1 MNENYYAVIM
11 AGGVGSRFWPLSREN
26 KPKQFLDI
34 LGTGETLLQQTF
46 RRLRQFCKP
55 ENILIVT
62 HASFN
67 DIVKEQVPEIIS
79 KNILLEPM
87 RKNTAPCIAYATY
100 KIIEKNPN
108 AVVAVMPSDHI
119 ILREDVFTK
128 TVTTAM
134 KQAELDD
141 KIITL
146 GITPSRP
153 ETGYGYIQYKQNGDQ
168 SNEIRK
174 VKTFTE
180 KPQYELAVKFI
191 DSGDFL
197 WNAGI
202 FISSVKTLVS
212 SFNKHLPDVATI
224 FHNGSQH
231 YYTDSENG
239 FIKEAYSM
247 CPNISMDYG
256 IMEKADNVYVIE
268 ADMGWSDIGTWSA
281 LFDNSEKNQEN
292 NLVNSDN
299 IYTYDVDNCII
310 RIEKNKVAVI
320 QGLENY
326 IVIDEGD
333 ALLICKIDNEQNIK
347 NYVEKIKKDKKF
359 TYL

>member
-1 MNENYYAVIM
+1 
-11 AGGVGSRFWPLSREN
+11 
-26 KPKQFLDI
+26 
-34 LGTGETLLQQTF
+34 
-46 RRLRQFCKP
+46 P
-55 ENILIVT
+55 E
-62 HASFN
+62 F
-67 DIVKEQVPEIIS
+67 
-79 KNILLEPM
+79 
-87 RKNTAPCIAYATY
+87 
-100 KIIEKNPN
+100 
-108 AVVAVMPSDHI
+108 
-119 ILREDVFTK
+119 
-128 TVTTAM
+128 
-134 KQAELDD
+134 DD

-153 ETGYGYIQYKQNGDQ
+153 ETCYRYIQYKQNGDQ